1 MRILVLA
8 NNDVGLYKFRKELIE
23 ELISPGSILENRRSH
38 TMKVYVSL
46 PDGEFVPILKKMG
59 CKIINTPIDRRGMN
73 PINDLRLVAR
83 YRNILKKVKPDIVLT
98 YTIKPNVY
106 GGFLCGCKKI
116 PYIVNVTGLGT

>member
-1 MRILVLA
+1 MRILILA

-46 PDGEFVPILKKMG
+46 PDGEFVPTLKEMG

-116 PYIVNVTGLGT
+116 PNLLIMRST

>member
-1 MRILVLA
+1 MRILILA

-46 PDGEFVPILKKMG
+46 PDGEFVPTLKEMG

-73 PINDLRLVAR
+73 LSLIH
-83 YRNILKKVKPDIVLT
+83 I
-98 YTIKPNVY
+98 
-106 GGFLCGCKKI
+106 
-116 PYIVNVTGLGT
+116 